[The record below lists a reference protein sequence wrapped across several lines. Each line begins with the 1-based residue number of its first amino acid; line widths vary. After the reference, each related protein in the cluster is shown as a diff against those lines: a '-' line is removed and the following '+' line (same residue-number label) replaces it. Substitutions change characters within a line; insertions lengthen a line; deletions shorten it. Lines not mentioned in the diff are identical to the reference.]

1 MYLDNKSLA
10 LLVSPFILSAGVWFA
25 GDMLV
30 IPLKYFFEPVQ
41 SQHDALSD
49 EKGLTY
55 QFFTQHKEEY
65 TTLLDKIKKRHENRF
80 WISERLYQP
89 YTSSIPIPVI
99 GAVGVDNTLLP
110 PPALLQLGEGNI
122 STNVATTGWSV
133 QMVMPQQNI
142 AIINNKIYH
151 VGQSID
157 GVKLLHVETSKIHIQ
172 TAKGSQW
179 VKLFQ

>member
-10 LLVSPFILSAGVWFA
+10 LLISPFLLSAGVWFVGEA
-25 GDMLV
+25 LV
-30 IPLKYFFEPVQ
+30 EPLEYFFEPVQ
-41 SQHDALSD
+41 SQQNTLID

-65 TTLLDKIKKRHENRF
+65 TTLLKKIKKRHENRF
-80 WISERLYQP
+80 WISERLYWP
-89 YTSSIPIPVI
+89 YKPQALLTLSVQGDI
-99 GAVGVDNTLLP
+99 GLLP

-122 STNVATTGWSV
+122 SASIASTTWSV
-133 QMVMPQQNI
+133 QMVMPQQDI

-157 GVKLLHVETSKIHIQ
+157 GVRLLQVEPSKIYIQ

>member
-1 MYLDNKSLA
+1 MHLDNKSLV
-10 LLVSPFILSAGVWFA
+10 LLVSPFVLSAGIWFA
-25 GDMLV
+25 GDTLV
-30 IPLKYFFEPVQ
+30 KPLHYFFEPVQ
-41 SQHDALSD
+41 SQQNGLAD

-65 TTLLDKIKKRHENRF
+65 TTLLSKIQKRHENRF

-89 YTSSIPIPVI
+89 YTAQILATTPTQ
-99 GAVGVDNTLLP
+99 GDAGLLP

-122 STNVATTGWSV
+122 SASGTPTTWSI
-133 QMVMPQQNI
+133 QMVMPDQNI

-151 VGQSID
+151 VGQSSNGI
-157 GVKLLHVETSKIHIQ
+157 KLLSVENSKIHIQ

>member
-1 MYLDNKSLA
+1 MHLDNKSLA
-10 LLVSPFILSAGVWFA
+10 LLLSPFVLSAGIWLA
-25 GDMLV
+25 GDILV
-30 IPLKYFFEPVQ
+30 EPLKYFFEPVQ
-41 SQHDALSD
+41 SQRNSLID

-65 TTLLDKIKKRHENRF
+65 TTLLKKIQKRHENRF

-89 YTSSIPIPVI
+89 YTSPELLGSSPQE
-99 GAVGVDNTLLP
+99 GAGLLP

-122 STNVATTGWSV
+122 STSATTIGWSV

-157 GVKLLHVETSKIHIQ
+157 GVKLLHVEESKIHIQ

>member
-1 MYLDNKSLA
+1 MHLDNKSLA
-10 LLVSPFILSAGVWFA
+10 LLLSPFVLSAGIWFA
-25 GDMLV
+25 GDSLV
-30 IPLKYFFEPVQ
+30 EPLQYFFEPVQ
-41 SQHDALSD
+41 LQQNVLAD

-65 TTLLDKIKKRHENRF
+65 TTLLGKIKKRHDNRF

-89 YTSSIPIPVI
+89 YRSPELLASTPQQ
-99 GAVGVDNTLLP
+99 GDTGLLP

-122 STNVATTGWSV
+122 SDSSTPTTWSI
-133 QMVMPQQNI
+133 QMVMPDQNI

-151 VGQSID
+151 VGQSANGI
-157 GVKLLHVETSKIHIQ
+157 KLLSVENSKIHIK